1 MSQLMDFMRAQ
12 ELLRK
17 YGINSA
23 RSSYVKSASEAVR
36 FSGGKPIVMKVLSQK
51 ALHKSKSGLV
61 KLKLY
66 TEKDIS
72 SAFSYLS
79 SRARALNLGNYKI
92 IAQEMVESGTEII
105 IGGNVDQQFG
115 KMILLGLGGVYV
127 EIFKDVALRVCP
139 INRYDSR
146 SMIQQLKSSG
156 IIAPDVRRERMV
168 ESILLKV
175 SRMLVEN
182 DISEL
187 DLNPIILTGNGYTA
201 VDLRIMK

>member
-1 MSQLMDFMRAQ
+1 
-12 ELLRK
+12 
-17 YGINSA
+17 
-23 RSSYVKSASEAVR
+23 
-36 FSGGKPIVMKVLSQK
+36 
-51 ALHKSKSGLV
+51 V
-61 KLKLY
+61 KLKIY

-92 IAQEMVESGTEII
+92 IAQEMVQSGTEII

-168 ESILLKV
+168 ESVLLKV

-201 VDLRIMK
+201 VDLMIMK